1 MTQTTPLGFT
11 HAELFET
18 ALTLEIVE
26 DGDELDLEELQELLS
41 AYAGDEL

>member
-11 HAELFET
+11 HAELFEI
-18 ALTLEIVE
+18 ALSIELIE

-41 AYAGDEL
+41 AHAGDVL

>member
-11 HAELFET
+11 HAELFEI
-18 ALTLEIVE
+18 ALTIELVE